1 MAMSIGPRG
10 SHRRKFRPM
19 ADINVTPM
27 VDVMLVLLVIFMVT
41 APLMTSGVPVD
52 LPKTQAGQ
60 LKGDDTPLTVSV
72 DKQGRIFLQ
81 DTEVQLD
88 ELSPRLKAITNA
100 KPDTRIFVKGDNG
113 INYGRVMEVMGQ
125 LGAAG
130 FPHVAL
136 LTQPAPSKGAH

>member
-1 MAMSIGPRG
+1 MSK
-10 SHRRKFRPM
+10 SFFLL
-19 ADINVTPM
+19 AFW
-27 VDVMLVLLVIFMVT
+27 MLALLAPPANAAKAEAKPFLIF
-41 APLMTSGVPVD
+41 A
-52 LPKTQAGQ
+52 
-60 LKGDDTPLTVSV
+60 
-72 DKQGRIFLQ
+72 RFLQ

-88 ELSPRLKAITNA
+88 ELSPRLKAITAA
-100 KPDTRIFVKGDNG
+100 KPDTRIFVKGDSG

>member
-1 MAMSIGPRG
+1 MAGGANDSGGPITG
-10 SHRRKFRPM
+10 
-19 ADINVTPM
+19 INVTPL

-60 LKGDDTPLTVSV
+60 LKGDDQPLSISV
-72 DKQGRIFLQ
+72 DKQGKIFLQ

-88 ELSPRLKAITNA
+88 ELSPRLKAITAA
-100 KPDTRIFVKGDNG
+100 KPDTRIFVKGDSG

>member
-1 MAMSIGPRG
+1 MAMSTGPRG
-10 SHRRKFRPM
+10 GQRRKFRPM

-41 APLMTSGVPVD
+41 APLLTSGVPVD
-52 LPKTQAGQ
+52 LPKSQAGQ
-60 LKGDDTPLTVSV
+60 LKGDDQPLSISV

-88 ELSPRLKAITNA
+88 ELAPRLKAITAA
-100 KPDTRIFVKGDNG
+100 KPDTRIFVKGDSG

-136 LTQPAPSKGAH
+136 LTQPGPTKGAH